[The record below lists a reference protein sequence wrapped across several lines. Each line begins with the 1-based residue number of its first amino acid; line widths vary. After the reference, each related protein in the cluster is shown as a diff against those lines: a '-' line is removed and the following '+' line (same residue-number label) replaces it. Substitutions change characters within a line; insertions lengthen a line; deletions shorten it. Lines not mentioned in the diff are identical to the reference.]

1 MSRGDPAGS
10 PVNPTV
16 PPVVVIGASA
26 GGVSVLG
33 QLMAMLPDDLPVAVL
48 VVLHVNP
55 SGTSVLPE
63 ILSRAGVL
71 PVAHA
76 TNGEPLC
83 AGVVR
88 VAPPDHHLVVAG
100 DHLEVTK
107 GPRENGHRPAI
118 DPLFASAARS
128 RGASVL
134 GVVLSGTLD
143 DGVAGLRSIH
153 DAGGI
158 TVVQDPDEAQF
169 PAMPLAALAAGV
181 VDHVLEVG
189 DIAKLICELDME
201 PAPVVSSAPGSEIP
215 DAPDRYGDIDQVTD
229 APVSPS
235 SIFTCPSCGGP
246 LHIEQPDARVATAG
260 VATAGPEIVGV
271 ETYACRVGH
280 RYATESLLEA
290 QDRVLD
296 DALWAAYRSLR
307 EQADLCRRVAARL
320 DWSAARASAYRRA
333 AEHAERRARV
343 LHSLLTDAQA
353 AAIP

>member
-1 MSRGDPAGS
+1 MNPGDPPGRS
-10 PVNPTV
+10 PSPTA

-26 GGVSVLG
+26 GGVTVLG
-33 QLMAMLPDDLPVAVL
+33 ELMALLPADLPVAVL

-55 SGTSVLPE
+55 SGTSVLPD

-76 TNGEPLC
+76 RNGEPLR

-88 VAPPDHHLVVAG
+88 VAPPDHHLMVAG
-100 DHLEVTK
+100 DLLEVTK

-118 DPLFASAARS
+118 DPLFTSAARS
-128 RGASVL
+128 HGASAL

-153 DAGGI
+153 EAGGV
-158 TVVQDPDEAQF
+158 TVAQDPEEAQF
-169 PAMPLAALAAGV
+169 PAMPMAAIAAGV
-181 VDHVLEVG
+181 VDHVLRVD
-189 DIAKLICELDME
+189 DIAALIREFDME
-201 PAPVVSSAPGSEIP
+201 PDVKSAAPRSNAPSSRPGP
-215 DAPDRYGDIDQVTD
+215 GGGGRAAD
-229 APVSPS
+229 APVRPS
-235 SIFTCPSCGGP
+235 SVFTCPSCGGP
-246 LHIEQPDARVATAG
+246 LHAEQPDIGMGIYV
-260 VATAGPEIVGV
+260 
-271 ETYACRVGH
+271 CRVGH

-320 DWSAARASAYRRA
+320 DWSAGRAGAYVRA
-333 AEHAERRARV
+333 AEHAERRAGV

-353 AAIP
+353 AAVP

>member
-1 MSRGDPAGS
+1 MSPGGPAAR
-10 PVNPTV
+10 PVALTV

-33 QLMAMLPDDLPVAVL
+33 QLVAMLPAELPAAVL

-55 SGTSVLPE
+55 SGTSVLPD

-76 TNGEPLC
+76 TNGEPLR

-128 RGASVL
+128 HGASVL

-169 PAMPLAALAAGV
+169 PAMPLAAIAAGV
-181 VDHVLEVG
+181 VDHVLEVD
-189 DIAKLICELDME
+189 DIAKLIREVDMD
-201 PAPVVSSAPGSEIP
+201 PAQMTSTDTDSDAPNSSAGPSG
-215 DAPDRYGDIDQVTD
+215 DQVSD

-246 LHIEQPDARVATAG
+246 LHAEQPDGG
-260 VATAGPEIVGV
+260 VETGGVEAVGA

-290 QDRVLD
+290 QDRALD

-307 EQADLCRRVAARL
+307 EQADLCRRVATRL
-320 DWSAARASAYRRA
+320 DWSAARAGAYRRA
-333 AEHAERRARV
+333 AEHAERRAGV
-343 LHSLLTDAQA
+343 LHSLLTDAQVA
-353 AAIP
+353 TVP